1 MASTPL
7 HFLTIWLGFS
17 LQRACQFIKTPFFS
31 RLSGRNALGR
41 AISDWLKNNHGAGG
55 GANGPKWRKC

>member
-7 HFLTIWLGFS
+7 HFLTVWLGFS
-17 LQRACQFIKTPFFS
+17 LQRACQFIKNLFFS
-31 RLSGRNALGR
+31 RLSGRNARDG

-55 GANGPKWRKC
+55 RANGPKWRKY